1 MSVAFVTWRFF
12 VKGYDFA
19 ALVYLDRQ
27 WLRFFVLLEEWN
39 GDENGWFGAHVKIV
53 IKKELFH
60 QVATSLVVVLLVLLL
75 LMLLVV
81 VVAVVVGVAAAVDVV
96 VI

>member
-60 QVATSLVVVLLVLLL
+60 RVATSLLVLVLLVLLVLLL
-75 LMLLVV
+75 LLMLMLLLLLLLLYNNM
-81 VVAVVVGVAAAVDVV
+81 
-96 VI
+96 